1 MLVIQAMKDSTEV
14 ETVDQRLRKRVD
26 PEKWP
31 IPSLP
36 PCSLPPTDFSQL
48 INCPEFIPGQ
58 NFGSHT
64 GKGFIF
70 WKHKLR
76 ALYLT

>member
-1 MLVIQAMKDSTEV
+1 MLCTQALKDSTEV
-14 ETVDQRLRKRVD
+14 ETVDQRIRKRVD

-31 IPSLP
+31 IPGPP

-58 NFGSHT
+58 IFYSHT
-64 GKGFIF
+64 GKGYI
-70 WKHKLR
+70 L
-76 ALYLT
+76 